1 MEVKKYR
8 VVCSQ
13 PKFSDEIYIDIAPV
27 EGTIHDQIFFS
38 RIQLHKQV
46 DDKPLSRLYG
56 SIYLQD
62 CDGDI
67 TVEFPKPQA
76 RKNTPDYD
84 GIKKSY
90 SDLEPK
96 IINRYKKMRENGR
109 ESTLFVYSI
118 DQMFEESESRNAE
131 AEAFERKRRQKMK
144 EVEVKTSATY
154 KQKHAEQ
161 LSPSSFQEER
171 MLHEKEKFAAIRE
184 RRIEGEQKRASDT
197 MPAWLRFQKVYSG
210 D

>member
-38 RIQLHKQV
+38 RIMLHKQV
-46 DDKPLSRLYG
+46 DNQPLSRMYG
-56 SIYLQD
+56 SIYLD
-62 CDGDI
+62 DNNGA
-67 TVEFPKPQA
+67 VSVKFPEPQA
-76 RKNTPDYD
+76 RKNTPDYR
-84 GIKKSY
+84 GIKSRY
-90 SDLEPK
+90 SELEPE
-96 IINRYKKMRENGR
+96 IIERYRRMVAAGR
-109 ESTLFVYSI
+109 ETTLFLYSI
-118 DQMFEESESRNAE
+118 DQMFETSESKNAE
-131 AEAFERKRRQKMK
+131 AEAFENKRRKKMQDI
-144 EVEVKTSATY
+144 EVRTSATY

-171 MLHEKEKFAAIRE
+171 MLQEQRKFAAIRE
-184 RRIEGEQKRASDT
+184 RRIEGEHKRAADVI
-197 MPAWLRFQKVYSG
+197 PAWLRFQKVYSG

>member
-46 DDKPLSRLYG
+46 NAQPLSHLYG

-67 TVEFPKPQA
+67 TVDFPKPKA
-76 RKNTPDYD
+76 RIGTPDYE
-84 GIKKSY
+84 GTKKKY
-90 SDLEPK
+90 DELEPQIVK
-96 IINRYKKMRENGR
+96 RYQKMKENGL
-109 ESTLFVYSI
+109 ESTLFVYSV
-118 DQMFEESESRNAE
+118 DQMFETSESRNAE
-131 AEAFERKRRQKMK
+131 AEAFENKRRKKMQ
-144 EVEVKTSATY
+144 EIEVKTSATY

-171 MLHEKEKFAAIRE
+171 MLQEQRKFAAIRE
-184 RRIEGEQKRASDT
+184 RRIEGEHKRAVDVV
-197 MPAWLRFQKVYSG
+197 PAWLRFQKVYSG

>member
-13 PKFSDEIYIDIAPV
+13 PKFSDEIYIDIAPDSGV
-27 EGTIHDQIFFS
+27 IHDQIFFS
-38 RIQLHKQV
+38 RIQLHKQISNQ
-46 DDKPLSRLYG
+46 PLSRLYG

-62 CDGDI
+62 NNGDI

-76 RKNTPDYD
+76 RINTPDYE
-84 GIKKSY
+84 GVKKRY
-90 SDLEPK
+90 TELEPQ
-96 IINRYKKMRENGR
+96 IIERYLKMKEKGR

-118 DQMFEESESRNAE
+118 DQMFEEFESKNDE
-131 AEAFERKRRQKMK
+131 AEAFAKRRERKMK
-144 EVEVKTSATY
+144 EVEIKTSGAY
-154 KQKHAEQ
+154 RQKHAAQ
-161 LSPSSFQEER
+161 ISPQSFQEEK
-171 MLHEKEKFAAIRE
+171 MLQERRKFAAIRE
-184 RRIEGEQKRASDT
+184 RRIEGEHKRAADT